1 MKYELGG
8 HNTSRIREKKPIYP
22 KINNTLCV
30 EKTNVADV
38 WFWRNGKKDVV
49 GGSRVEWEGRK
60 KKEGNYKIYILYP
73 VRFVTKQENKQKKR
87 RKFVSSEGTKK
98 EDREMERNEKC

>member
-1 MKYELGG
+1 MNQEGITHLGY
-8 HNTSRIREKKPIYP
+8 EKKPIYP

-38 WFWRNGKKDVV
+38 WFWRNGKKDVA
-49 GGSRVEWEGRK
+49 GGKRVEQEGRK

-73 VRFVTKQENKQKKR
+73 VRFVAKQENKQKK
-87 RKFVSSEGTKK
+87 KKK
-98 EDREMERNEKC
+98 EICELRKNKERTQRRGME